1 MIEQVPT
8 MSLSIKK
15 PNLTDAVGFAD
26 VLLMLSL
33 LIVGG
38 FNEYVSC
45 ILSVAMLVYLFIKMQ
60 KERHLTVRIN
70 LLSLSVAVLVLFYG
84 LTIFWAVDAG
94 MAFVGLLKFSPV
106 LLYLCVLHQ
115 QKQSGRVLHILPYY
129 VAALTVVS
137 AIGSLIPGINALFLV
152 AERFAGVFQ
161 YPNSFA
167 ILILLAELLLL
178 KKEQWKIADYV
189 TAAILIGGLLYTASR
204 AVFVLFLLSNF
215 LMILT
220 RFSGKQR
227 LIILG
232 IVVTAVAAVIGVA
245 LLGPADNAFSRLI
258 EIGLTQSTFVGRF
271 LYMQDALSLL
281 LKHPFGMGYFGYFF
295 RQGAVQ
301 TGVYSVSFVH
311 NDLLQ
316 IALDV
321 GVVPALLFLAAI
333 VRYLFK
339 KSVPFADKVI
349 VAVFTLHNLFDFN
362 LQFVGMFM
370 LYLLLMQTDDGK
382 DITVTRTG
390 ALKAAIPLLAVVNL
404 YMSIPFVLSQ
414 FSAYEAAHSLYP
426 YYTRNTLLLLEQQED
441 VNAAN
446 EIATEILAYNTAYY
460 APYNIQAKYAYS
472 QGDFLSVMRLK
483 KEAFSRNRFGYAEY
497 EDYAVMLVNGIVAYE
512 QMGDSDSAYIL
523 KRELRSL
530 NSRLA
535 DRENQVSRLGSL
547 IKDKPVTQL
556 PDEMLQYLDYS
567 YGMGGDSH

>member
-1 MIEQVPT
+1 

-15 PNLTDAVGFAD
+15 LNLSDTVGGFAD
-26 VLLMLSL
+26 VMLMLSL

-45 ILSVAMLVYLFIKMQ
+45 ILSIAMLVYLFVKMR
-60 KERHLTVRIN
+60 KERHLTVRVN
-70 LLSLSVAVLVLFYG
+70 LLSVSVAVMVLFYG
-84 LTIFWAVDAG
+84 LTIFWAVDSG
-94 MAFVGLLKFSPV
+94 MAFVGLLKFLPV
-106 LLYLCVLHQ
+106 LLYQCILHQ
-115 QKQSGRVLHILPYY
+115 QKQSGRVLHVLPYY

-137 AIGSLIPGINALFLV
+137 AIGSLIPGVNNLFLV
-152 AERFAGVFQ
+152 AERFAGIFQ
-161 YPNSFA
+161 YPNTFA
-167 ILILLAELLLL
+167 ILILVAELLLF
-178 KKEQWKIADYV
+178 KKAQWKIPDYV

-232 IVVTAVAAVIGVA
+232 IVVAAVAAVTCVA
-245 LLGPADNAFSRLI
+245 LLGPEDNAFSRLM

-295 RQGAVQ
+295 SQGEVQ

-321 GVVPALLFLAAI
+321 GILPALLFLAAI
-333 VRYLFK
+333 VRYLFN

-382 DITVTRTG
+382 EITVKRTDV
-390 ALKAAIPLLAVVNL
+390 LKAAMPLLAVVNL
-404 YMSIPFVLSQ
+404 YMAIPFALSQ
-414 FSAYEAAHSLYP
+414 FSAYEAAHTLYP
-426 YYTRNTLLLLEQQED
+426 YYTRNTLLLLEQQTD

-446 EIATEILAYNTAYY
+446 EIAEEILAYNTTYY
-460 APYNIQAKYAYS
+460 APYDVQAKYAYS
-472 QGDFLSVMRLK
+472 LGDFLSVMRNK
-483 KEAFSRNRFGYAEY
+483 KEVFSRNRFGYNEY
-497 EDYAVMLVNGIVAYE
+497 EDYAVMLTNGIVAYE
-512 QMGDSDSAYIL
+512 QMGDSASADVL
-523 KRELRSL
+523 KKELRTLKNQLASL
-530 NSRLA
+530 SH
-535 DRENQVSRLGSL
+535 QVSPLGSL
-547 IKDKPVTQL
+547 IDDKPVTQL
-556 PDEMLQYLDYS
+556 PDEVLQYLDYS